1 MSGNFE
7 LTQMWQP
14 CLLMLL
20 FSTLMLLF
28 STGLISE
35 KLVQVL
41 EKMKWEAAMRIQ
53 DPSSNLRGEKVAVK
67 LDKLIKRYLSE

>member
-1 MSGNFE
+1 M
-7 LTQMWQP
+7 
-14 CLLMLL
+14 
-20 FSTLMLLF
+20 
-28 STGLISE
+28 
-35 KLVQVL
+35 QVL